1 MLIANFNLIYTI
13 YVGIPMIEPKET
25 KVNDNVKEYRKLI
38 RVLPNEIDALSSL
51 AENVELFGEE
61 AGWDFA
67 VIMQVNLVLEELI
80 VNVIHY
86 GYPDGRTGAIDVLIE
101 TDTKEINIHIVDDGD
116 AFDPFQKEAPDLSLS
131 IDERPIGGLGIYL
144 VRSYMHSYDY
154 SYAQNHNKVRLTKQ
168 LSSIEKES

>member
-61 AGWDFA
+61 AG
-67 VIMQVNLVLEELI
+67 
-80 VNVIHY
+80 
-86 GYPDGRTGAIDVLIE
+86 
-101 TDTKEINIHIVDDGD
+101 
-116 AFDPFQKEAPDLSLS
+116 
-131 IDERPIGGLGIYL
+131 
-144 VRSYMHSYDY
+144 
-154 SYAQNHNKVRLTKQ
+154 
-168 LSSIEKES
+168 